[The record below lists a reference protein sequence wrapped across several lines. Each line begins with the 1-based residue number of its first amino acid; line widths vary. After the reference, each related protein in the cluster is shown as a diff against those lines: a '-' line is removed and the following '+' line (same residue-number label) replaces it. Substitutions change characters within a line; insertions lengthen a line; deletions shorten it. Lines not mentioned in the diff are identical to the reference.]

1 MGVSGRGSCCGC
13 SWMMTIWSRRTSN
26 WSWGSRIK
34 ISHQIRIAT
43 RSARSA
49 RTGQGLLQ
57 LFFLLAIFGSSILK
71 PYLKQ
76 KIQYFVIAEWAGRLY
91 FVQPARLN
99 IAPKGLQKLYAF
111 NHHDVQIDKLT
122 ENCGTANQVVFL
134 IVEFLREI
142 FRFLIYKYTVHSAEK
157 REILSHQ
164 NISSVVSVL

>member
-1 MGVSGRGSCCGC
+1 MGITGRSSCRGG

-34 ISHQIRIAT
+34 ISHQIGIAA

-76 KIQYFVIAEWAGRLY
+76 K
-91 FVQPARLN
+91 
-99 IAPKGLQKLYAF
+99 
-111 NHHDVQIDKLT
+111 
-122 ENCGTANQVVFL
+122 
-134 IVEFLREI
+134 
-142 FRFLIYKYTVHSAEK
+142 YKYMVFHNRRALGYILGNPRDTILLPKFCKNYTFPNTWGKSANSVHFYMYLQFLFLK
-157 REILSHQ
+157 RFV
-164 NISSVVSVL
+164 NRVVMKLD